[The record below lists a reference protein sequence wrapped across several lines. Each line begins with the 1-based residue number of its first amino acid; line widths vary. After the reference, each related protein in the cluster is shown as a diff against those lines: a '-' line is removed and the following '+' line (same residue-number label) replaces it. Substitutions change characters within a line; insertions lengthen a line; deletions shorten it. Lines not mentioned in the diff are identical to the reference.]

1 MTVAAERDETA
12 EEAMRRLR
20 AATQRA
26 IAAWRDLDTVAR
38 IMIEK
43 GSEVLAAAAA
53 ERDERQG
60 R

>member
-1 MTVAAERDETA
+1 MTTVVERDETA

-20 AATQRA
+20 IATQRA
-26 IAAWRDLDTVAR
+26 LDAWRDLDLAAR
-38 IMIEK
+38 AMVEK

>member
-1 MTVAAERDETA
+1 MAERDETA

-38 IMIEK
+38 VMIEK